1 MNVRQTQNKVLC
13 DWVNEA
19 KSKVPFTSI
28 KHSNVLSMYQSI
40 IHINVGLPFENA
52 QLLIQ
57 LDLHNRFTC
66 NLKQGIY

>member
-19 KSKVPFTSI
+19 KNKVPFTSI

-40 IHINVGLPFENA
+40 IHVGLPFENA

>member
-19 KSKVPFTSI
+19 KNKVPFTSI

-40 IHINVGLPFENA
+40 IHINVGLPFENV

-57 LDLHNRFTC
+57 LDLHNRFIC

>member
-13 DWVNEA
+13 DWVNEV
-19 KSKVPFTSI
+19 KNKVPFTSI

-52 QLLIQ
+52 QLLFQ
-57 LDLHNRFTC
+57 LDLHSRFKC